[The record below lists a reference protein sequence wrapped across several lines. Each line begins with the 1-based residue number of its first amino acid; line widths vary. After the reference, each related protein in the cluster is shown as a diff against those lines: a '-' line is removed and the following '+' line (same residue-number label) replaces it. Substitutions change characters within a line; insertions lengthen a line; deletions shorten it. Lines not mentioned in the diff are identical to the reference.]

1 MNKTLLSR
9 RLTLLTCCVLSAL
22 FVGCASAPQTTS
34 APQGGTYVKNPPLD
48 KVWLAEGFDFS
59 GFDTLYIA
67 DTQVD
72 PNVKPHEDEVK
83 PMETARRVLREQ
95 LAAAMAEKKLFAN
108 VVTS

>member
-1 MNKTLLSR
+1 MTKTLLSR
-9 RLTLLTCCVLSAL
+9 LLTFLTGCVLSGL
-22 FVGCASAPQTTS
+22 LVGCASTPETTS
-34 APQGGTYVKNPPLD
+34 APQGGTYVKNPHLD

-72 PNVKPHEDEVK
+72 PGVKPHDDEVK

-95 LAAAMAEKKLFAN
+95 LAAAIAEKKLFP
-108 VVTS
+108 V